1 MAAEYLK
8 VSYFLQELEDANGK
22 LLCDLVLMA
31 RLANISLGKMARTA
45 SRQDEDIDLYFH
57 TRRTIDH
64 LQREAKRQNQLLD
77 ALKRELIYMRDGGA
91 KAFTPCALFDYEN
104 ADKGQVIS

>member
-22 LLCDLVLMA
+22 LLCNLVLMA
-31 RLANISLGKMARTA
+31 RLSNISLGIMARTA

-77 ALKRELIYMRDGGA
+77 ALKRELIFMRNGDA
-91 KAFTPCALFDYEN
+91 DAVPPCVLFDYDN
-104 ADKGQVIS
+104 ADQGRVIN